1 MFCSN
6 CGNKLPDGAKFCNS
20 CGVAII
26 NNTESKEGRKT
37 SYDGE
42 ICKCPNCGDTI
53 DAYETVCETCGYELR
68 GRKTV
73 SVVHELAMKLEQTND
88 FRKKE
93 ELIRTFYIPNTKE
106 DIIEFFILAT
116 TNIEVGGRDMKAWI
130 AKLEQAYQKAEL
142 SLSDTPEFE
151 KLKVLYKKAIGKSK
165 FNKTFGFL
173 GNVGS
178 FFTSKYVWIVVG
190 ALCFYLFFLGPFS
203 YFSIQE
209 QKHEDHV
216 AYLETLVVEVEEL
229 IEDGEY
235 EAARIKASQ
244 IVDDVNWSS
253 ESEEKWDNVRETL
266 LDTIDRK
273 EKESKGKK

>member
-6 CGNKLPDGAKFCNS
+6 CGNKLIDNAKFCNA
-20 CGVAII
+20 CGTKIVKDSV
-26 NNTESKEGRKT
+26 EERKT
-37 SYDGE
+37 TYDGE
-42 ICKCPNCGDTI
+42 IHKCPNCGDTI
-53 DAYETVCETCGYELR
+53 DAYETVCEACGYELR
-68 GRKTV
+68 GRKAV

-106 DIIEFFILAT
+106 DILEFFILAT
-116 TNIEVGGRDMKAWI
+116 SNIEVGGNDMKAWK

-142 SLSDTPEFE
+142 SLSGTPEFE
-151 KLKVLYKKAIGKSK
+151 RLKVLYKKALGKSK

-173 GNVGS
+173 RDIGD
-178 FFTSKYVWIVVG
+178 FFKSKYVWAVVG
-190 ALCFYLFFLGPFS
+190 ALCFYLFFFGPFS

-229 IEDGEY
+229 IDSGDY
-235 EAARIKASQ
+235 DTARIKASQ
-244 IVDDVNWSS
+244 IIDDTDWSS
-253 ESEEKWDNVRETL
+253 ESEEKWDSVRETL
-266 LDTIDRK
+266 LDTIDKK